1 MKRDRLVHLFAALTA
16 VLLLAGSWRWS
27 EIRPGAGRS
36 AEAVAAEKAARADT
50 SHDPASRHA
59 TGAFGHPLGKHF
71 TIEGEA
77 VYADKRGVQPAGVPN
92 RFRVTAVDA
101 KPLDKLRLIDV
112 EDLSKLGPGRFR
124 LEGYEY
130 ERWLGYEGSAIVQG
144 YYPLFVPLKIT
155 RLK

>member
-1 MKRDRLVHLFAALTA
+1 MKRDRIAYYFAALTA

-36 AEAVAAEKAARADT
+36 AEAVAAERAARADT
-50 SHDPASRHA
+50 SHDPAWRHA
-59 TGAFGHPLGKHF
+59 TGAFGHPLGNHF

-77 VYADKRGVQPAGVPN
+77 VCIDLLGQRHAGKPNTFLVASVDGQPLKEP
-92 RFRVTAVDA
+92 RY
-101 KPLDKLRLIDV
+101 IWV
-112 EDLSKLGPGRFR
+112 EDLEKFGGIPHR

-130 ERWLGYEGSAIVQG
+130 ERWLGDENSMVVIGF
-144 YYPLFVPLKIT
+144 YPIFVPLKIT

>member
-36 AEAVAAEKAARADT
+36 AEAVAAEQAARADT
-50 SHDPASRHA
+50 SHDPAWRHA
-59 TGAFGHPLGKHF
+59 TGALGHPLGKHF
-71 TIEGEA
+71 VIEGEVA
-77 VYADKRGVQPAGVPN
+77 AGDKTGPN
-92 RFRVTAVDA
+92 PNARVNGFRVDAVDGKSLA
-101 KPLDKLRLIDV
+101 EPKGINV
-112 EDLSKLGPGRFR
+112 EGQEKLGPGRFR

-144 YYPLFVPLKIT
+144 FYPLFVPMKIT
-155 RLK
+155 RMK